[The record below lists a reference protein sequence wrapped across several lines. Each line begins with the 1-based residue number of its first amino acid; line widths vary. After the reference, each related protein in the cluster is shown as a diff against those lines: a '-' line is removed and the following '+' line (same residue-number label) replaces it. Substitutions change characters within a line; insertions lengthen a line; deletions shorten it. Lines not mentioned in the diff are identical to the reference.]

1 MNRGIR
7 TVGLAALSAS
17 VTILLAGTSTT
28 TTPSAL
34 LAATYMLP
42 GSLGAPFTD
51 QAKSDWTNIY
61 VGGATGAAPPTPLN
75 VVYWRSQLPSPAS
88 IESGSVLFAYSFG
101 AFTAGTY
108 KRDFNRYWANT
119 PGEAPDVT
127 FVLAGNT
134 YRPNGGASAR
144 WGFGAT
150 PTETADAEDGE
161 ITTFD
166 IVRQYDGAGDN
177 PVNPLNFLAMA
188 NAAWGTFLV
197 HPDYGSVNWDD
208 AMYQGSHGDTEYYLI
223 PTYPLPLLMPVEWIP
238 VIGPAL
244 ADMWDPV
251 MRVLVEAGY
260 DRAADPGEPT
270 PYNIFHSPNPFTLVS
285 NVLEA
290 VRVGQDNWS
299 ENLGLGRPL
308 GTERPGPYGVG
319 GPPVETE
326 SLAGLRQMTALSAE
340 VPEPQEPV
348 DEGALSDPVNTGGD
362 PPAAALA
369 GVPESQEPVDDAEP
383 SDPVNTAGDPPAA
396 ALAAV
401 PESQEP
407 VDEVEP
413 SDPVN
418 ANPSDPAGTGTVVT
432 TIQTDPAEADEADAL
447 QIIRGPIGPSPTSH
461 RLHRPFGR
469 ELFTKL
475 LESRTTRPEAKLEEP
490 ADLTPAPSDHEAS
503 TDDGASNGQPSQKD
517 RDPSGG
523 E

>member
-1 MNRGIR
+1 MSCGIR
-7 TVGLAALSAS
+7 TVGLATLSAS
-17 VTILLAGTSTT
+17 VAILLAGTST

-51 QAKSDWTNIY
+51 QAKSDWATIY
-61 VGGATGAAPPTPLN
+61 VGGATGAPPPTPLN

-88 IESGSVLFAYSFG
+88 MESGSVLFAYSFG

-127 FVLAGNT
+127 FVLTGNT

-150 PTETADAEDGE
+150 PTETAGAGDGE

-177 PVNPLNFLAMA
+177 PVNPFNFLALA
-188 NAAWGTFLV
+188 NAAAGTFLV
-197 HPDYGSVNWDD
+197 HPDYGSVDWDD
-208 AMYQGSHGDTEYYLI
+208 AVYQGSHGDTEYYLI

-260 DRAADPGEPT
+260 DRTSDPGDPT
-270 PYNIFHSPNPFTLVS
+270 PYDIFHSPNPFTLVS

-326 SLAGLRQMTALSAE
+326 SLAGPRQMTALSAG
-340 VPEPQEPV
+340 VPEPLEPV
-348 DEGALSDPVNTGGD
+348 DEAEPADPVNTGGD
-362 PPAAALA
+362 PSAAALA
-369 GVPESQEPVDDAEP
+369 GVPEPLEPVKEAEP
-383 SDPVNTAGDPPAA
+383 SDPVNAT
-396 ALAAV
+396 
-401 PESQEP
+401 S
-407 VDEVEP
+407 
-413 SDPVN
+413 SD
-418 ANPSDPAGTGTVVT
+418 AKDTGTVVT
-432 TIQTDPAEADEADAL
+432 TVQTDPAEADGPDSQ
-447 QIIRGPIGPSPTSH
+447 QIIRGPIGPSLTSH
-461 RLHRPFGR
+461 RPHRPFGGQ
-469 ELFTKL
+469 LFAKL
-475 LESRTTRPEAKLEEP
+475 LESRTIRPEAKLEEP
-490 ADLTPAPSDHEAS
+490 ADLTPAPSDQETS
-503 TDDGASNGQPSQKD
+503 TDDGASNGQPSQED